1 VTTNRAEQEA
11 KLISDQSGP
20 LFNLDQSSPLLA
32 DYRVSYTDDSD
43 PCCPVFAQRIR
54 AYGVEH
60 AAERFYSGPDADG
73 WRIVKIELVRT

>member
-1 VTTNRAEQEA
+1 
-11 KLISDQSGP
+11 
-20 LFNLDQSSPLLA
+20 
-32 DYRVSYTDDSD
+32 
-43 PCCPVFAQRIR
+43 VFAQRIR